1 MLNLNLPW
9 NRTTTLYRPKDW
21 SYTGTR
27 PLDYFCLQI
36 WTLCLL
42 CSILLPRHSWVS
54 SLIGRRLNAASL
66 SCMYAA
72 AQYLTARAQNSKK
85 FAFPD
90 VLAFCRCRLSL
101 KRDMTA
107 GSPDTAEKENC
118 HLILPFSQIL
128 QWNELEADFVGFYA
142 WQKTQLVIWHAWKIA
157 CTRSRLRL
165 PRVRDLLWYFSRLN
179 FPKQKDER
187 VRLFFP
193 PLIVMLK

>member
-9 NRTTTLYRPKDW
+9 NHTTTLYRPKDW

-42 CSILLPRHSWVS
+42 CSLLLPRHSLVS
-54 SLIGRRLNAASL
+54 SLIGRRVNPASL
-66 SCMYAA
+66 SWMYAA
-72 AQYLTARAQNSKK
+72 AQYLTARAHNSKT

-90 VLAFCRCRLSL
+90 VLAFCRCRLSS

-107 GSPDTAEKENC
+107 RSLDRAEKENY
-118 HLILPFSQIL
+118 HLILPFGQIF

-142 WQKTQLVIWHAWKIA
+142 WQNILSWSSDNGK
-157 CTRSRLRL
+157 
-165 PRVRDLLWYFSRLN
+165 
-179 FPKQKDER
+179 
-187 VRLFFP
+187 
-193 PLIVMLK
+193 

>member
-54 SLIGRRLNAASL
+54 SLIGRRLNSASL

-72 AQYLTARAQNSKK
+72 AQYLTARAQNSKT

-90 VLAFCRCRLSL
+90 VLAFCRCRLSS

-107 GSPDTAEKENC
+107 GSPDTAEKENY

-128 QWNELEADFVGFYA
+128 QWNELEADFVWFYA

-157 CTRSRLRL
+157 CTRSRLQL
-165 PRVRDLLWYFSRLN
+165 PRVRDLLWYFSRFN

-193 PLIVMLK
+193 GSLSC

>member
-54 SLIGRRLNAASL
+54 SLIGRRQNSASL

-72 AQYLTARAQNSKK
+72 EQYLTARAQNSKM

-90 VLAFCRCRLSL
+90 ELAFCRCRLSS

-107 GSPDTAEKENC
+107 GSPDTAEKENY
-118 HLILPFSQIL
+118 HLILPFSHIFH
-128 QWNELEADFVGFYA
+128 WNELEGDFVGFYA
-142 WQKTQLVIWHAWKIA
+142 WQKTLSW
-157 CTRSRLRL
+157 S
-165 PRVRDLLWYFSRLN
+165 SG
-179 FPKQKDER
+179 
-187 VRLFFP
+187 
-193 PLIVMLK
+193 MLGK